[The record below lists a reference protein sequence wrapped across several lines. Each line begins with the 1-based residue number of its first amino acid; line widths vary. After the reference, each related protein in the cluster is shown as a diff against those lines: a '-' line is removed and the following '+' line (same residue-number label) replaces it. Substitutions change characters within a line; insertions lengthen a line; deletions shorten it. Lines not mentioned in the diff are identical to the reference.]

1 MSSSAKTAE
10 FARLFDFFERLASRC
25 AQSSDPDMPMDDL
38 RSLPIPEEL
47 EPVIKSLSTIIGT
60 SKAACSRALDSRPRR
75 NTVAATKRTSAAD
88 SDDNSDEDESFAKFP
103 LGKRYPFTFK
113 LMVHKLYRVDEWAK
127 TVNEMLEKSKM
138 EFKPLA
144 EQDAVAEEE
153 KAEEEEDDVTAVN
166 KNTVH
171 FKVGVSNGGGRRGSV
186 VGGRQ
191 RSQSVVVLGTKLVRP
206 TSPLPK
212 SLGSGGQGEFRALK
226 KRCVGRRRS
235 MGGPM
240 EKESVGGRI
249 TGDSWVYDAATS
261 SAEHPTS
268 TTLPAFPSAPL
279 PPPTGIL
286 SYQPF
291 GRLGTPPMGRNTKRR
306 VSTDLPWQPFQQITN
321 INPVNRISA
330 RKRALTVDG
339 VEEMQKKQKKR
350 PFL

>member
-1 MSSSAKTAE
+1 MTSSSAETAE

-25 AQSSDPDMPMDDL
+25 AQSSDSDVPMDDL

-47 EPVIKSLSTIIGT
+47 EPVIKSLSTIVGT
-60 SKAACSRALDSRPRR
+60 SKAPCSRALDSRPRR
-75 NTVAATKRTSAAD
+75 NTVAATKCTLAAD

-103 LGKRYPFTFK
+103 VGKRYPFTFK

-144 EQDAVAEEE
+144 EQDTVAEEE
-153 KAEEEEDDVTAVN
+153 KAEKEQDDVTAVN

-186 VGGRQ
+186 VGQ
-191 RSQSVVVLGTKLVRP
+191 RSQSVVVLGTKIVRP

-212 SLGSGGQGEFRALK
+212 SLGSGGQREFRALK

-240 EKESVGGRI
+240 NGESVGGRI

-261 SAEHPTS
+261 SAEHP
-268 TTLPAFPSAPL
+268 AFPSAPL

-286 SYQPF
+286 SHQPLS
-291 GRLGTPPMGRNTKRR
+291 RLGAPPIGR
-306 VSTDLPWQPFQQITN
+306 
-321 INPVNRISA
+321 
-330 RKRALTVDG
+330 
-339 VEEMQKKQKKR
+339 EESVLECLG
-350 PFL
+350 F